1 MDDIKNS
8 EKTLSHFANE
18 VLSLGPMAVLPQNLP
33 YYWLKEIQKMADEFL
48 DANFKSKTCGEA
60 GDASNPILAACVYE
74 ICKGNGDGNNQGA
87 KLSKKMFIRYA
98 TIYSISV
105 TMETVRRE
113 SGIEMELPTLENIF
127 SEQRMERLKEG
138 APELADFFKRVCL
151 EEQ

>member
-1 MDDIKNS
+1 MDDLKNS

-18 VLSLGPMAVLPQNLP
+18 VLSLGSKAVLPQNLP
-33 YYWLKEIQKMADEFL
+33 FFWLKELQKMADEFL
-48 DANFKSKTCGEA
+48 DANFQTKTCAKA

-74 ICKGNGDGNNQGA
+74 ICKRNGGRDEKDA
-87 KLSKKMFIRYA
+87 ELSKKMFIRCA

-113 SGIEMELPTLENIF
+113 SGMEMELPTLENIF
-127 SEQRMERLKEG
+127 SEERMERLKKG

-151 EEQ
+151 D